1 MNPGL
6 TFLVLI
12 VVFVAA
18 VTWWL
23 LRALKKDRQRASADV
38 RTTNVEAL
46 RIERAELDRDRKL
59 GLLTDQAHAEAVGE
73 LEVRVL
79 REAEL
84 DSATPVVNPV
94 KRSLWASGSFALLLP
109 LTAIGVYFVL
119 GAPQAVIPEVV
130 RPDTAKQESQMDELF
145 RVAEERLKAEPND
158 AKGWYLLAR
167 AKASVGRFDDA
178 LKDYEKLLALTPKD
192 ADAWADFADAAAGAA
207 QGKMEGKPIELIG
220 KALAI
225 DAKQPKAL
233 LLKGTYEIQKN
244 DLVAAEKTFTL
255 AKSVSEPSTAFAQI
269 AENALKDIAMRR
281 ASGAPTVADAGKAA
295 PSTAASPAAPTALAS
310 LSLTLSDA
318 AKRAASGSANAAVFV
333 IVRAPDRETGPPL
346 AAKKLA
352 ATALNGQAI
361 TLTASDAMI
370 GGSGLAAGADVVIEA
385 RLSLNGQPQA
395 QAGDFRSA
403 KQKVKLGDGAKATLT
418 LSETV
423 Q

>member
-23 LRALKKDRQRASADV
+23 LRALKKDRQRASANV

-46 RIERAELDRDRKL
+46 RIERSELDRDRKL
-59 GLLTDQAHAEAVGE
+59 GLLTDQAHTEAVAE

-84 DSATPVVNPV
+84 DRATPVVNPV
-94 KRSLWASGSFALLLP
+94 KRSLWASGSFAVLLP
-109 LTAIGVYFVL
+109 LTAIGMYFVL

-167 AKASVGRFDDA
+167 AKASIGRFDDA
-178 LKDYEKLLALTPKD
+178 MKDYEKLVALTPND
-192 ADAWADFADAAAGAA
+192 ADAWADYADAAAGAA
-207 QGKMEGKPIELIG
+207 EGKMEGKPIELIA

-225 DAKQPKAL
+225 DPKQPKAL
-233 LLKGTYEIQKN
+233 LLKGTHEIQRN
-244 DLVAAEKTFTL
+244 DLSAAEKTFTL

-269 AENALKDIAMRR
+269 AENALKDIAARR
-281 ASGAPTVADAGKAA
+281 AGVGSSA
-295 PSTAASPAAPTALAS
+295 TAAASASSDATAAASASAALAAVTV
-310 LSLTLSDA
+310 TLSDE
-318 AKRAASGSANAAVFV
+318 AKRAATSAPNAALFI
-333 IVRAPDRETGPPL
+333 IVRAPDRDTGPPL
-346 AAKKLA
+346 AAKKIA
-352 ATALNGQAI
+352 ASAIGSTPI
-361 TLTASDAMI
+361 TLSAGDAMI
-370 GGSGLAAGADVVIEA
+370 GGSGLAVGTDVVLEA
-385 RLSLNGQPQA
+385 RLSLGGQPQA
-395 QAGDFRSA
+395 QPGDFRSA
-403 KQKVKLGDGAKATLT
+403 KQRIKLGDSVKLT
-418 LSETV
+418 LAVAEKV
-423 Q
+423 

>member
-6 TFLVLI
+6 TFLLLI
-12 VVFVAA
+12 VFSVAA

-23 LRALKKDRQRASADV
+23 LRALKKDRQRASADL

-59 GLLTDQAHAEAVGE
+59 GLLTDPAHAEAVSE

-84 DSATPVVNPV
+84 DRATPAVNPV
-94 KRSLWASGSFALLLP
+94 KRSLWASGSFALFLP
-109 LTAIGVYFVL
+109 LAAIGMYFVL

-158 AKGWYLLAR
+158 SKGWYLLAR

-178 LKDYEKLLALTPKD
+178 MKDYEKLVALTPKD
-192 ADAWADFADAAAGAA
+192 ADAWADYADAAAGAA

-233 LLKGTYEIQKN
+233 LLKGTYEIQRN
-244 DLVAAEKTFTL
+244 DLAAAEKTFTL

-269 AENALKDIAMRR
+269 AENALKDIAARR
-281 ASGAPTVADAGKAA
+281 AGVI
-295 PSTAASPAAPTALAS
+295 PSATTAASDAAATPSPSAASPVALAAIS
-310 LSLTLSDA
+310 VTLSDD
-318 AKRAASGSANAAVFV
+318 AKRAAASASNAAVFI
-333 IVRAPDRETGPPL
+333 IVRAPDRDTGPPL
-346 AAKKLA
+346 AAKKVA
-352 ATALNGQAI
+352 ANALSGPVM
-361 TLTASDAMI
+361 LTANDSMI
-370 GGSGLAAGADVVIEA
+370 GGSGLSAGTDVVIEA
-385 RLSLNGQPQA
+385 RLSLAGQPLA
-395 QAGDFRSA
+395 QPGDFRSA
-403 KQKVKLGDGAKATLT
+403 KQKVKLGDAAKATLAIT
-418 LSETV
+418 ERT